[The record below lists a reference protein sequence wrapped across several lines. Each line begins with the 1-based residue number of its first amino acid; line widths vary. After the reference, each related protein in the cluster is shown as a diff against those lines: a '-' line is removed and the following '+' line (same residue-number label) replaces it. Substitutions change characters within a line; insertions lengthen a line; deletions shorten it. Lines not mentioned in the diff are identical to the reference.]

1 MSLAIFSP
9 ALPLTMVQSGPYS
22 ETQATPRISLRS
34 FVTWLCSSQMMIMIT
49 VYNDDENK
57 ALLCGYRCHF
67 SRWVIGAPKSGRRT
81 SLSLASY
88 GFFSHSTSFVYHPLK
103 IFLVFSCPWL
113 NLPSSSIWR
122 WTLAWSSSLTVA
134 GVQLGLHSSSPQGW
148 MVKWTPITQIDI
160 SATQGL
166 WRRGMWLKHN
176 TARLWRWRCRR
187 GLYTASQLTL
197 RSLHILHLVHRGAS
211 ETNFR

>member
-49 VYNDDENK
+49 IYNDDENK

-148 MVKWTPITQIDI
+148 MVNITSLKLIYLLPRVYGGVGCDWNT
-160 SATQGL
+160 TQPDYDGE
-166 WRRGMWLKHN
+166 G
-176 TARLWRWRCRR
+176 A
-187 GLYTASQLTL
+187 G
-197 RSLHILHLVHRGAS
+197 GAS
-211 ETNFR
+211 TLPLSSPWGLSTFFI

>member
-1 MSLAIFSP
+1 MSLAISSP

-49 VYNDDENK
+49 IYNDDENK

-67 SRWVIGAPKSGRRT
+67 SRWVTGAPKSGRRT

-148 MVKWTPITQIDI
+148 MVNITSLKLIYLLPRVYGGVGCDWNT
-160 SATQGL
+160 TQPDYDGE
-166 WRRGMWLKHN
+166 G
-176 TARLWRWRCRR
+176 A
-187 GLYTASQLTL
+187 G
-197 RSLHILHLVHRGAS
+197 GAS
-211 ETNFR
+211 TLPLSSPWGLSTFFI

>member
-1 MSLAIFSP
+1 
-9 ALPLTMVQSGPYS
+9 
-22 ETQATPRISLRS
+22 
-34 FVTWLCSSQMMIMIT
+34 MIMIT
-49 VYNDDENK
+49 IYNDDENK

-113 NLPSSSIWR
+113 YLPSSSIWR
-122 WTLAWSSSLTVA
+122 WTLAWSNSLTVA

-148 MVKWTPITQIDI
+148 MVNITSLKLIYLLPRVYGGVGCDWNT
-160 SATQGL
+160 TQPDYDGE
-166 WRRGMWLKHN
+166 G
-176 TARLWRWRCRR
+176 A
-187 GLYTASQLTL
+187 G
-197 RSLHILHLVHRGAS
+197 GAS
-211 ETNFR
+211 TLPLSSPWGLSTFFI